1 MRSASVSTG
10 PWDYLTLSRADA
22 LARLERLGAA
32 GWELTVL
39 DHEAAVLRRPALS
52 FRERVTL
59 DQKRAVYR
67 ARGVEPRGEDSSR

>member
-1 MRSASVSTG
+1 VSSG
-10 PWDYLTLSRADA
+10 FWDYLTLSRADA

-32 GWELTVL
+32 GWELTTL
-39 DHEAAVLRRPALS
+39 DGETAVLRRPAPS

-67 ARGVEPRGEDSSR
+67 ARGVELRADEVGG